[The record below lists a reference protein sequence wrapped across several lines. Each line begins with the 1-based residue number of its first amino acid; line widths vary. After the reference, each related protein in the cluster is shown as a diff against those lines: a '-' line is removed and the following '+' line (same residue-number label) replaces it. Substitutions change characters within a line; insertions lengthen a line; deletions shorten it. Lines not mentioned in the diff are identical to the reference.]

1 MSSVA
6 AIAAVAAVA
15 APLSSSRSAVRPA
28 GKVESIHAELR
39 REVLGGIWKTGERLP
54 NEAELAARFACSSG
68 TVNKAVALM
77 VHEGLVE
84 RRTRTGTRVVRNMPA
99 TSQAQS
105 GGALAE
111 AAGTPGDAAAALPRT
126 RNIGVV
132 FADNNPA
139 WRDHPLVASYMVGV
153 EEGCQGSGFHALMEL
168 SSDGG
173 TSLPRCVAEH
183 KIDGLLVKT
192 AHGLPGFLDQLP
204 VNLPAVLVSVNNPAV
219 SFPQIAP
226 DNHGAG
232 WSMTGYFWEKGH
244 RRIAFLCS
252 DSRHSMFIGRFQGYE
267 NCLRQKSAYDPA
279 LVSMV
284 EKPADKIHEPEQ
296 TSPDMGP
303 ALDRLLAL
311 PSASRPT
318 AILTAND
325 WMAHGVYTA
334 LAARG
339 LRIPDDIS
347 VAGFDNVTTLCETLV
362 PQLTSFDLD
371 LVGVARTAAELLADM
386 IDKPAQKRLPSVH
399 LVRGRLVPR
408 QSVASLPA
416 S

>member
-6 AIAAVAAVA
+6 AAVATVA
-15 APLSSSRSAVRPA
+15 DPVFPAHSAVRLA

-39 REVLGGIWKTGERLP
+39 QEVLGGVWKTGERLP
-54 NEAELAARFACSSG
+54 NEAKLAARFACSSG
-68 TVNKAVALM
+68 TVNKAIALM

-99 TSQAQS
+99 AISQAQS

-111 AAGTPGDAAAALPRT
+111 AAGTPGDAAAPMSRT
-126 RNIGVV
+126 RNIGIVL
-132 FADNNPA
+132 ADNNPA

-153 EEGCQGSGFHALMEL
+153 EEGCQRSGFHALMEL

-173 TSLPRCVAEH
+173 ASLPRCVAEH

-192 AHGLPGFLDQLP
+192 AHGLPGFLGQLP
-204 VNLPAVLVSVNNPAV
+204 VNLPVVLVSVNNPAV

-267 NCLRQKSAYDPA
+267 NCLRQKSAYDLA

-284 EKPADKIHEPEQ
+284 EKPANKIHEPEQ

-318 AILTAND
+318 AILAAND

-386 IDKPAQKRLPSVH
+386 IGKPAQKRSPSVH

-416 S
+416 P